1 MKKKMSNLPFKKFK
15 RQLTERRYSGPERGD
30 EYKKLSP
37 TMKGAIDDIYTTLDN
52 TPDPLVN
59 KIEGIIEIDN
69 QIANEIKT
77 GVIAAPQG
85 EDMETDNENPDI
97 NIGDE

>member
-15 RQLTERRYSGPERGD
+15 RHLNERRYSGPERGD

-52 TPDPLVN
+52 TPDPLVS
-59 KIEGIIEIDN
+59 KIEGIIETT
-69 QIANEIKT
+69 AKKH
-77 GVIAAPQG
+77 GVKSNDI
-85 EDMETDNENPDI
+85 ENYFDNELI
-97 NIGDE
+97 K